1 MDDISEK
8 LAELLNDP
16 DSLNR
21 VREMAE
27 NILGNNTAAPENQSP
42 FNNNPASLFDGF
54 DFDPVQI
61 GKIMSIMSRLRAG
74 KEDNRSRL
82 LLALKPHLSAPRQ
95 EKVDTAIKLL
105 KIIDLLPY
113 LKDSGMFDF

>member
-54 DFDPVQI
+54 DFVPHQEEFFADLYLHP
-61 GKIMSIMSRLRAG
+61 K
-74 KEDNRSRL
+74 DNGFKYYFEN
-82 LLALKPHLSAPRQ
+82 LAQ
-95 EKVDTAIKLL
+95 NIKDELIV
-105 KIIDLLPY
+105 K
-113 LKDSGMFDF
+113 